1 MLHHHHDDDTMGD
14 AGFVLDKK
22 DLLIVKDGT
31 IRVAESMGD
40 QPMVDANG
48 EAIKA
53 AGTWTKAEHE
63 RFLQAMDTYP
73 KGPWKAIAAMVGTR
87 TVRQTQTHAQKYR
100 EKIARRMRGLRNRNG
115 TLQYPPAS
123 GLYDDREEL
132 THLVAGPASASG
144 ALGGGSSSFTAE
156 LTGHASASAPTSFT
170 ALHTGSVMDFHQL
183 SEASISRA
191 FLDNESFPATWDE
204 SDDHRT
210 QTQLLDFEASMDF
223 LMSVYSANPAQLGGA
238 TLLDDE
244 DE

>member
-1 MLHHHHDDDTMGD
+1 MLHHDDDTMGD

-123 GLYDDREEL
+123 GLYDDRDEL
-132 THLVAGPASASG
+132 THLTAGPASASS
-144 ALGGGSSSFTAE
+144 ALGGGSFTAE
-156 LTGHASASAPTSFT
+156 LTGHAPASATSASAPASFT

-191 FLDNESFPATWDE
+191 FLDNEAFPSTWEE

-223 LMSVYSANPAQLGGA
+223 LMSVYSANPSQLGGA
-238 TLLDDE
+238 TLLDE
-244 DE
+244 EE